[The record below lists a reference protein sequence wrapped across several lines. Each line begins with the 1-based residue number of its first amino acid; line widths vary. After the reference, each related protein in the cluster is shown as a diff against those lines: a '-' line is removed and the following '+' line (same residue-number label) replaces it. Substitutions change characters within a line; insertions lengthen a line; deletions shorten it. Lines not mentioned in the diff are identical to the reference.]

1 MLERKEI
8 IRIIQNELILVGGKL
23 NSLKNFTFPKDSK
36 ITVSIKDRLIDL
48 EYSETDFLQKD
59 CDLALSFNDLP
70 YECMISNEILQ
81 FQIKS
86 KLSLSLKK
94 QQEKLN
100 YDQLNLNN
108 ILSEEQKECYLTSS
122 KITLIIERSD
132 TEVKASFESVC
143 S

>member
-1 MLERKEI
+1 
-8 IRIIQNELILVGGKL
+8 
-23 NSLKNFTFPKDSK
+23 
-36 ITVSIKDRLIDL
+36 
-48 EYSETDFLQKD
+48 
-59 CDLALSFNDLP
+59 
-70 YECMISNEILQ
+70 MISKEVLQ